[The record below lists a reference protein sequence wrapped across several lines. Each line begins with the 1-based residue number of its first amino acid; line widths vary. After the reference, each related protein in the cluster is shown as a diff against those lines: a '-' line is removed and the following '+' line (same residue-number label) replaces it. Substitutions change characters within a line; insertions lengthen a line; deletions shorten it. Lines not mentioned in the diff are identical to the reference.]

1 VPITNDTVFE
11 GATGE
16 TFSVNLASPTN
27 ATIADPLGAG
37 TITDNDSAPT
47 ITSVDDPLDGGINS
61 VTVAEGTS
69 AVFTVA
75 LSNASSTD
83 TIYPLVLSAGSALLT
98 SDYTNALTFSAGV
111 SLSGGNVTVPA
122 GVTSFTVTVP
132 TVNDAINEPSPE
144 TFTLS
149 VGSVTGTG
157 YINDNDGA
165 PTLSVNDV
173 TVNESAGTASFTV
186 TLSAVSAQ
194 TITVAYNTTDGTA
207 TAGADYTSATGTLTF
222 APGTTSQTISVPIT
236 NDTVFEGAT
245 GETFSVNLASPT
257 NATIADPL
265 GAGTITDNDSAP
277 TITSVDDPLDGGINS
292 VTVAEGTSA
301 VFTVALSN
309 ASSTDTIYPL
319 VLSAGSALLTS
330 DYTNALTFSAG
341 VSLSGGN
348 VTVPAGV
355 TSFTVTVPT
364 VNDAINEPSP
374 ETFTLAVGG
383 VTGTGYIN
391 DNDGAPTLSVNDVTV
406 NESAGT
412 ASFTVTL
419 SAVSAQTITV
429 AYNTTDGTATA
440 GADYTSATG
449 TLTFAPGTTAQT
461 ISVPITNDTV
471 FEGAT
476 GETFSVNLLTPTN
489 ATIAD
494 PLGAGTI
501 TDNDTAPTITSV
513 DDPLDGG
520 INSVTVAEGTSAVFT
535 VALSNASSTDTIYP
549 LVLSA
554 GSALLTSD
562 YTNAL
567 TFSAGVSLSGGNVT
581 VPAGV
586 TSFTVTVP
594 TVNDAINEPSPE
606 TFTLS
611 VGSVTGTGYINDN
624 DGAPSLSVNDV
635 TVSESDG
642 TASFT
647 VTLSAVSAQTITV
660 AYNTSNG
667 TATAGADYTGA
678 TGTLTFAPGT
688 TAQTISVPITNDTTA
703 ELSETFNVNLL
714 TPTNAT
720 IADNQGVGTI
730 TDNDTPSI
738 SGARTSSVSEEGLT
752 NGIVDTIGTTDTTN
766 SVTNTGQFT
775 VSNAT
780 GVTMAVPSGIYTAG
794 GTTITWALTNGN
806 QTLTGS
812 AGAQTVMT
820 VTIDN
825 AGNYT
830 TTLLAPIDHAN
841 NAAEDV
847 RTIDIPITA
856 TNGVATAPTTLTV
869 SVEDDAPSATNTA
882 SSVTL
887 PNVNTNIQL
896 ILDVSG
902 SMSTTD
908 AGGGKTRL
916 QLMKESVTQLLDS
929 YDNLGE
935 IRVNLVT
942 FSTSA
947 AQLGSIWVDIVTAKA
962 IINGGTVNGTTYT
975 GLVANGWT
983 NYDAALTTAQTAF
996 ATSGKISGGQNI
1008 TYFLSDGEPTRPTG
1022 SEGISPAE
1030 ETVWTNFL
1038 DANDIKSFAFGMG
1051 TGASQ
1056 ANIDPIAYNGVTP
1069 VNIPGVVV
1077 SDITQLP
1084 PILRDSVV
1092 AATPGNVITSG
1103 GTSVGFGGD
1112 GSGNIET
1119 LTIDGSIYTFNPT
1132 DTPTVGGSVTVS
1144 GTNRGVFNTVTNT
1157 LTVTTL
1163 INGSFVVDLDTGD
1176 YTYTAAPTITSVQQE
1191 NIAYTVR
1198 DRDGD
1203 PAAASLTITVN
1214 PPPVGPAVPIN
1225 VLTVSSPAAVA
1236 EGANLVY
1243 TVNLGLMTS
1252 NTATTFALALGG
1264 GTASN
1269 SDYNAIPTAFSNG
1282 VTYNSGTGLITVPA
1296 SVVSFTVTVATLNDN
1311 VIDGATAETLPLIV
1325 GGVTGTGRITDTDTP
1340 TLAGATNGN
1349 NTLTGDNNV
1358 NIIDGLGGNDTI
1370 DARGGND
1377 LIRGG
1382 AGNDTMTGGSGTD
1395 TFVFQLAD
1403 KGTAGTPAAD
1413 VVTDIRAQAGDRLD
1427 LSDLLQGENHT
1438 TGIGNLLN
1446 YMSFEQVG
1454 GNVLVHVSSAGSL
1467 DAGRTNVT
1475 AVEDQTIQL
1484 NTTTLLQLG
1493 GTDDTS
1499 IITALLA
1506 NGKLIVD

>member
-1 VPITNDTVFE
+1 MFE

-16 TFSVNLASPTN
+16 TFSVNLLTPTN
-27 ATIADPLGAG
+27 ATIADNLGAG

-47 ITSVDDPLDGGINS
+47 ITSVDDPLDPGINS
-61 VTVAEGTS
+61 VTVAEGS
-69 AVFTVA
+69 DAVFTVA
-75 LSNASSTD
+75 LSNASSTAS
-83 TIYPLVLSAGSALLT
+83 IYPLVLAAGSALLT
-98 SDYTNALTFSAGV
+98 SDYTNALTFSNLV
-111 SLSGGNVTVPA
+111 TLSGGNVTVPA

-149 VGSVTGTG
+149 VGGVTGTG
-157 YINDNDGA
+157 NINDNDGA

-173 TVNESAGTASFTV
+173 TVSEAAGNATFTV
-186 TLSAVSAQ
+186 TLSAVSGQ
-194 TITVAYNTTDGTA
+194 TVTVAYNTSNGTA
-207 TAGADYTSATGTLTF
+207 LAGSDYTAASGTLTF
-222 APGTTSQTISVPIT
+222 APGTTSQTIT
-236 NDTVFEGAT
+236 
-245 GETFSVNLASPT
+245 
-257 NATIADPL
+257 
-265 GAGTITDNDSAP
+265 
-277 TITSVDDPLDGGINS
+277 
-292 VTVAEGTSA
+292 
-301 VFTVALSN
+301 
-309 ASSTDTIYPL
+309 
-319 VLSAGSALLTS
+319 
-330 DYTNALTFSAG
+330 
-341 VSLSGGN
+341 
-348 VTVPAGV
+348 
-355 TSFTVTVPT
+355 
-364 VNDAINEPSP
+364 
-374 ETFTLAVGG
+374 
-383 VTGTGYIN
+383 
-391 DNDGAPTLSVNDVTV
+391 
-406 NESAGT
+406 
-412 ASFTVTL
+412 
-419 SAVSAQTITV
+419 
-429 AYNTTDGTATA
+429 
-440 GADYTSATG
+440 
-449 TLTFAPGTTAQT
+449 
-461 ISVPITNDTV
+461 
-471 FEGAT
+471 
-476 GETFSVNLLTPTN
+476 
-489 ATIAD
+489 
-494 PLGAGTI
+494 
-501 TDNDTAPTITSV
+501 
-513 DDPLDGG
+513 
-520 INSVTVAEGTSAVFT
+520 
-535 VALSNASSTDTIYP
+535 
-549 LVLSA
+549 
-554 GSALLTSD
+554 
-562 YTNAL
+562 
-567 TFSAGVSLSGGNVT
+567 
-581 VPAGV
+581 
-586 TSFTVTVP
+586 
-594 TVNDAINEPSPE
+594 
-606 TFTLS
+606 
-611 VGSVTGTGYINDN
+611 
-624 DGAPSLSVNDV
+624 
-635 TVSESDG
+635 
-642 TASFT
+642 
-647 VTLSAVSAQTITV
+647 
-660 AYNTSNG
+660 
-667 TATAGADYTGA
+667 
-678 TGTLTFAPGT
+678 
-688 TAQTISVPITNDTTA
+688 VPITNDTTA
-703 ELSETFNVNLL
+703 ELSETFNVNLA

-720 IADNQGVGTI
+720 IADNLGVGTI

-752 NGIVDTIGTTDTTN
+752 NGIADTLGTTDTTD

-869 SVEDDAPSATNTA
+869 SVEDDAPSATNTS

-942 FSTSA
+942 FSSNA

-975 GLVANGWT
+975 GLVAGGNT

-996 ATSGKISGGQNI
+996 ATSGKIPAGQNI
-1008 TYFLSDGEPTRPTG
+1008 TYFLSDGAPTVPAG
-1022 SEGISPAE
+1022 SIGISAAE
-1030 ETVWTNFL
+1030 ELTWTNFL
-1038 DANDIKSFAFGMG
+1038 TANAVKSFSFGMG
-1051 TGASQ
+1051 TGATQ

-1103 GTSVGFGGD
+1103 GTSVGFGAD

-1132 DTPTVGGSVTVS
+1132 DIPTVGGSVTVS
-1144 GTNRGVFNTVTNT
+1144 GTNRGVFNTVTNS

-1176 YTYTAAPTITSVQQE
+1176 YTYTAAPTITSTQTE

-1225 VLTVSSPAAVA
+1225 VATVSSPAAVT
-1236 EGANLVY
+1236 EGASLAY
-1243 TVNLGLMTS
+1243 TVNLALMTA
-1252 NTATTFALALGG
+1252 NAATTFALALGG
-1264 GTASN
+1264 GTASS
-1269 SDYNAIPTAFSNG
+1269 SDFNATPTFSNG

-1296 SVVSFTVTVATLNDN
+1296 SVVSFTATVATVNDN
-1311 VIDGATAETLPLIV
+1311 VIEGATAETLPLVV
-1325 GGVTGTGRITDTDTP
+1325 GGVTGTGSITDNDTP
-1340 TLAGATNGN
+1340 TLAGATGAA
-1349 NTLTGDNNV
+1349 NTLTGTAGND
-1358 NIIDGLGGNDTI
+1358 IIDGLGGNDTI
-1370 DARGGND
+1370 NGAGGND

-1382 AGNDTMTGGSGTD
+1382 AGNDTMTGGTGSD

-1403 KGTAGTPAAD
+1403 KGTPGSPAAD
-1413 VVTDIRAQAGDRLD
+1413 IVTDLRAQAADRLD

-1438 TGIGNLLN
+1438 VGIGNLLN
-1446 YMSFEQVG
+1446 YLHFEQVG
-1454 GNVLVHVSSAGSL
+1454 ANVLLHVSSAGSL
-1467 DAGRTNVT
+1467 TGGGANSAT
-1475 AVEDQTIQL
+1475 VEDQTIQI
-1484 NTTTLLQLG
+1484 NTTTLAQLG
-1493 GTDDTS
+1493 GANDTA